1 MTEDYLG
8 TEVYVNSTPD
18 ISLRAQ
24 RESDEVY
31 TEAYIVNPNAFL
43 KRVWVRVEVMDVSQ
57 TVKAHSLL
65 EIALALIALIHGAE
79 VH

>member
-1 MTEDYLG
+1 MEDYIG

-24 RESDEVY
+24 READELY

-43 KRVWVRVEVMDVSQ
+43 KRVWVRIEVMDVSR